1 MPTIE
6 FLNYEVL
13 DDHGWEV
20 TDSNLFEKASE
31 EALADE
37 DHGSFELGS
46 DEWILSQA
54 KESGYKWPF
63 SCKAGACANCA
74 AIVREGE
81 VNMHSLQQ
89 ILSRE
94 EVESRDIRLTCI
106 ATPETETIKL
116 IYNAKYIGYLRNRVV
131 RS

>member
-13 DDHGWEV
+13 DDHGWDV
-20 TDSNLFEKASE
+20 SDPDLFEKASDTS
-31 EALADE
+31 LADE

-46 DEWILSQA
+46 DEWILTQA
-54 KESGYKWPF
+54 EENGYKWPF
-63 SCKAGACANCA
+63 SCQAGACANCA

-81 VNMHSLQQ
+81 VDMHSLQQ
-89 ILSRE
+89 ILSRQ

-116 IYNAKYIGYLRNRVV
+116 IYNAKYIDYLRNRVV